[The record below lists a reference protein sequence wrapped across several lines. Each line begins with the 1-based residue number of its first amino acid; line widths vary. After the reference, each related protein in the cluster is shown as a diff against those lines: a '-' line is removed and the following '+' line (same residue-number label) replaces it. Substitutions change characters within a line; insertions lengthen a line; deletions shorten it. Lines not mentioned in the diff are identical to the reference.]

1 MAAWRGR
8 GLRFGAAEAR
18 WESRSAWAVTR
29 RAIERHVRVVPGLG
43 RASWP
48 DDEKARPARPRPTAG
63 VAAPGRRGAT
73 DKSVH
78 TKPAGGEVQRRAWG
92 VSRGTGS

>member
-48 DDEKARPARPRPTAG
+48 DDERPDLRAL
-63 VAAPGRRGAT
+63 GRRLALQLPA
-73 DKSVH
+73 DEARR
-78 TKPAGGEVQRRAWG
+78 TKACIQNRQGERYKGGPG
-92 VSRGTGS
+92 G